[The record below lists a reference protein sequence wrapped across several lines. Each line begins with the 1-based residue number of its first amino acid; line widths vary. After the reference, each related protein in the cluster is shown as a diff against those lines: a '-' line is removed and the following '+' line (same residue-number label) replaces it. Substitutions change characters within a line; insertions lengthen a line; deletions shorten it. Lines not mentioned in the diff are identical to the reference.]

1 MSKASIIIEKNF
13 KVADVDDR
21 LFSSFIEHLGRAV
34 YTGIYEPGHKE
45 ADEQGFRKDVINLVR
60 ELNVSLVRYPGG
72 NFLSGYKWTDGIGPR
87 DQRPKRLDLAW
98 KTIESN
104 QIGIDE
110 FYDWS
115 KKAGTGI
122 MGAVNMGT
130 GTPRE
135 AGELLEYCNF
145 PGGTAWSDLRKKN
158 GHAEPYGIKIWCI
171 GNEMDGP
178 WQICHLDAV
187 DYGKKARETAKIMKW
202 IDDSLELVA
211 CGSASSA
218 LPTFPEWDRIVL
230 EQTYEHID
238 YLSLHRYYEN
248 LGNDD
253 DFLASFVE
261 MDSFIHS
268 VTATADYVQALKRSK
283 KTVNLSFDEWN
294 VWYQQKQ
301 QPHGWEEVPALLEDR
316 YSLLDALVFGGLGIT
331 LLNNC
336 DRVKIACLAQLVNVI
351 APIFT
356 MKGGSVIRQTIFWP
370 FKHLSVFG
378 RGTVLKPVVK
388 AATKETCYGDTP
400 VLATAVVHS
409 EEKQEV
415 TVFCLN
421 IDKNQS
427 QELKLELRDFPQMKM
442 IEHIV
447 LTGNDLN
454 AINSFEK
461 PDNVTPRSLPVVNG
475 ENGAFSVNIEKL
487 SWNVLRFKY

>member
-1 MSKASIIIEKNF
+1 MKACNNILRIPYGNDFRLHICYKNVVPSEDDDSSFADISDLLVVLRRFPDISISVDYELTDEGDALITLPSGMLAKSLYSLEITGMYDGHPWRWKALPLFRIVDANACGNVEGMETF
-13 KVADVDDR
+13 GEETYFVDDT
-21 LFSSFIEHLGRAV
+21 LE
-34 YTGIYEPGHKE
+34 
-45 ADEQGFRKDVINLVR
+45 EQMH
-60 ELNVSLVRYPGG
+60 E
-72 NFLSGYKWTDGIGPR
+72 
-87 DQRPKRLDLAW
+87 
-98 KTIESN
+98 
-104 QIGIDE
+104 
-110 FYDWS
+110 
-115 KKAGTGI
+115 AGTGI

-158 GHAEPYGIKIWCI
+158 GHAEPYGIKTWCI

-187 DYGKKARETAKIMKW
+187 DYGKKACETAKIMKW

-253 DFLASFVE
+253 DFLASFVD
-261 MDSFIHS
+261 MNSFIHT
-268 VTATADYVQALKRSK
+268 VTATADYVKALKRSK

-301 QPHGWEEVPALLEDR
+301 QPHGWE
-316 YSLLDALVFGGLGIT
+316 
-331 LLNNC
+331 
-336 DRVKIACLAQLVNVI
+336 ACLAQLVNVI

-370 FKHLSVFG
+370 FKHLSVLG

-388 AATKETCYGDTP
+388 AATKETCYGETP

-454 AINSFEK
+454 AVNSFEK